1 MHQVF
6 LPNFISSL
14 QRIEQDSSA
23 DNGYV
28 YVTLVNSSTGGRVR
42 CADKPRA
49 YVMLAVP
56 YLTIYARKFQ
66 EEGTLNINPI
76 TLSVYVYLFVGGP
89 R

>member
-1 MHQVF
+1 
-6 LPNFISSL
+6 
-14 QRIEQDSSA
+14 
-23 DNGYV
+23 
-28 YVTLVNSSTGGRVR
+28 
-42 CADKPRA
+42 
-49 YVMLAVP
+49 MLAVP